1 MQLKIYLTFII
12 YLKSKHILISVSFFF
27 FERHIIA
34 ALYFNLN
41 LFRELKKN
49 ADGTEQVK
57 VVWPKFKNGEATV
70 RDVKVKP
77 NFGKIYF
84 YM

>member
-1 MQLKIYLTFII
+1 MQLKVNLTFI
-12 YLKSKHILISVSFFF
+12 YLKSQHILISASFF

-34 ALYFNLN
+34 ALYLNHNL
-41 LFRELKKN
+41 LRELKNN
-49 ADGTEQVK
+49 AYGMEQVK
-57 VVWPKFKNGEATV
+57 LVWPKFKNGEATV